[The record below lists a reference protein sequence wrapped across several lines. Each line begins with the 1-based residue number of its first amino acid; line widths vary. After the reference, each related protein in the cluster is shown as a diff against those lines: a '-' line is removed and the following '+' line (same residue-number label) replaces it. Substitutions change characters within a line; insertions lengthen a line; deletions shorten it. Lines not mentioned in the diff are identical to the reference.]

1 MNKKN
6 FAFFL
11 VFVFFTYSINPSKAI
26 NIGDTIKKGI
36 EKNIEL
42 AIKGKK
48 LNDFFSGNKLTLSF
62 EGKKKEYRFQ
72 AKKYEVFEDGNLTET
87 GKWKVSGIFKNQIR
101 LKPENKKKSYYF
113 KKIAKK
119 AIIYHFDT
127 LPSDEK
133 AKKTL
138 VEIEKSSKFTDI
150 SNTTESTSSTNT
162 SSNESKDTKVEEP
175 KVEETEEP
183 KATKKKKK
191 KKKSSK
197 SLNIGETLNKGISKV
212 LGGKS
217 TESRS
222 NENKIQKHLLEKYRA
237 TSNVSYYFFEASINY
252 LQSLELLYRAYDN
265 NVEADKIS
273 SSIDY
278 LKNSKSTE
286 SDRLKSTQSIIGTS
300 SIKIQSSIQDASYV
314 LSEKGR
320 GYYEQSLPF
329 ALGAAESTISLYAS
343 SKNALQTIAQSG
355 GFNIDSLLYNA
366 KDLAAIITILPE
378 IPGFSKDMIQTVK
391 LIFSGA
397 REKKIRDEGK
407 YSKALAELNLSEMN

>member
-1 MNKKN
+1 MMNKKK
-6 FAFFL
+6 FALFL
-11 VFVFFTYSINPSKAI
+11 IFVFFTYSINPSKAI

-36 EKNIEL
+36 EKNVEL

-48 LNDFFSGNKLTLSF
+48 LNEFFSGNKLTLSF

-72 AKKYEVFEDGNLTET
+72 AKEYEVFEDGNLTET

-101 LKPENKKKSYYF
+101 LKAENKKKSYYF

-150 SNTTESTSSTNT
+150 SNTTESTSTNASSSNT
-162 SSNESKDTKVEEP
+162 SNNESKDTKV
-175 KVEETEEP
+175 
-183 KATKKKKK
+183 TKKKKK

-217 TESRS
+217 TESRN

-265 NVEADKIS
+265 NAEADKIS

-300 SIKIQSSIQDASYV
+300 SIKIQSSIQDASYI

-329 ALGAAESTISLYAS
+329 ALGAAQSTISLYAS

-355 GFNIDSLLYNA
+355 GFNINSLLYNA

-378 IPGFSKDMIQTVK
+378 IPGFSKDMMQTIK
-391 LIFSGA
+391 LVFSGA

>member
-1 MNKKN
+1 MNKKI

-11 VFVFFTYSINPSKAI
+11 VFVFFTYSINTSKAI

-36 EKNIEL
+36 EKNVEL

-48 LNDFFSGNKLTLSF
+48 LNEFFSGNKLTLSF

-101 LKPENKKKSYYF
+101 LKAENKKKSYYF

-150 SNTTESTSSTNT
+150 SNTTESTSTNASSSNT
-162 SSNESKDTKVEEP
+162 SNNESKDTKVA
-175 KVEETEEP
+175 K
-183 KATKKKKK
+183 KKKKK
-191 KKKSSK
+191 KKKSNK
-197 SLNIGETLNKGISKV
+197 SLNIGEALNKGISKV

-217 TESRS
+217 TESRN

-265 NVEADKIS
+265 NAEADKIS

-300 SIKIQSSIQDASYV
+300 SIKIQSSIQDASYI

-329 ALGAAESTISLYAS
+329 ALGAAQSTISLYAS

-378 IPGFSKDMIQTVK
+378 IPGFSKDMMQTVK